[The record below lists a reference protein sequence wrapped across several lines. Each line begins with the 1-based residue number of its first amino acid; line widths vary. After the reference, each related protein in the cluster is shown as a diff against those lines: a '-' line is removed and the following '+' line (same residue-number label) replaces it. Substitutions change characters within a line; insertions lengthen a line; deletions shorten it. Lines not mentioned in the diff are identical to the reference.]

1 MSDLDHPVESGP
13 SMPVELTE
21 EERRE
26 RTEHLRRVPF
36 GTRYLTEQDDVY
48 SHNAWDHVVPPPEW
62 EEEAK
67 RKLEFHRQHKVDEFK
82 KGELTTRRLGAL
94 LKDWSSQLQRPA
106 GIFLGQVLHRQQSQV
121 SLIAKQRRCAS

>member
-1 MSDLDHPVESGP
+1 MSEIEGKPETAP
-13 SMPVELTE
+13 QPPAELSE

-82 KGELTTRRLGAL
+82 KGELNRKGA
-94 LKDWSSQLQRPA
+94 SGGR
-106 GIFLGQVLHRQQSQV
+106 
-121 SLIAKQRRCAS
+121 SLTDAAN